1 MTPQMSTTRAA
12 VILGLL
18 AAVGPFAIDMYL
30 PALPAIAG
38 DLHTSSAAAQA
49 TLSVFFLAFGLSQI
63 FYGPVADAVG
73 RRPPLYFG
81 LGLYIVGALC
91 SAASPTIGWLIGAR
105 LVQGIGA
112 AATMVM
118 PRAVV
123 RDMVT
128 GVEATRLMGFIMLVI
143 SVSPILAP
151 AVGGVLV
158 SLISWRAI
166 FVSLLAAAAVSLAL
180 VRFVLPETLDPKN
193 RTPLHLGAIL
203 RSYGELLLHAR
214 FLGLT
219 FIGGAGMG
227 AFFAFLATSPFLFIE
242 HYGLSA
248 NQFSL
253 CFGLNAGMF
262 IGVSQLAAPL
272 AGRFGVEAVVKIAVA
287 GFVFFAFAMAVAFGL
302 GAESLFLLIPML
314 MATFG
319 CLGLVIGPTAV
330 LSLDEQGERAGL
342 ASALGG
348 ALQMVC
354 GMAMI
359 GIVSLLPKDDA
370 RWMAFAIA
378 GAAMIAGVLTVF
390 TLGGARRAHPAQAPA
405 E

>member
-1 MTPQMSTTRAA
+1 MTPQMNTTRAA

-30 PALPAIAG
+30 PALPALAT
-38 DLHTSSAAAQA
+38 DLGTSAAAAQA

-81 LGLYIVGALC
+81 LGLYIIGALC
-91 SAASPTIGWLIGAR
+91 SAAAPTIGWLIGAR
-105 LVQGIGA
+105 LVQGVGA

-128 GVEATRLMGFIMLVI
+128 GVEATRLMGFIMLVL

-151 AVGGVLV
+151 AVGGILV
-158 SLISWRAI
+158 SWISWRAI
-166 FVSLLAAAAVSLAL
+166 FVSLLVAAAVALAL
-180 VRFVLPETLDPKN
+180 VRFALPETLSREN
-193 RTPLHLGAIL
+193 RTPLHLGAVL
-203 RSYGELLLHAR
+203 RSYGELLTHPR

-219 FIGGAGMG
+219 FIGGSGMA
-227 AFFAFLATSPFLFIE
+227 AFFAFLSTSPFLFIE

-253 CFGLNAGMF
+253 CFGLNAGVF

-272 AGRFGVEAVVKIAVA
+272 AGRFGVEAVVKVAVV
-287 GFVFFAFAMAVAFGL
+287 GFVGFAFLMALVFGL
-302 GAESLFLLIPML
+302 GAQSLFLFIPML
-314 MATFG
+314 MAAFG

-354 GMAMI
+354 GMASI
-359 GIVSLLPKDDA
+359 GLVSLLPKDDA
-370 RWMAFAIA
+370 KWLAFAIA
-378 GAAMIAGVLTVF
+378 GAAAITGVLTVF
-390 TLGGARRAHPAQAPA
+390 TLGGAGRTRAANALA

>member
-1 MTPQMSTTRAA
+1 MIPQMSTTRAA

-30 PALPAIAG
+30 PALPALAA
-38 DLHTSSAAAQA
+38 DLRTSASAAQA
-49 TLSVFFLAFGLSQI
+49 TLFVFFLAFGVSQI
-63 FYGPVADAVG
+63 FYGPIADSVG

-91 SAASPTIGWLIGAR
+91 SAAAPSIGWLIGAR
-105 LVQGIGA
+105 LVQGVGA

-128 GVEATRLMGFIMLVI
+128 GVEATRLMGFIMLVL

-158 SLISWRAI
+158 SWISWRAI
-166 FVSLLAAAAVSLAL
+166 FVSLLLAAAVAFGL
-180 VRFVLPETLDPKN
+180 VRFFLPETLDPKN
-193 RTPLHLGAIL
+193 RTPLNMGAVL
-203 RSYGELLLHAR
+203 RSYGELLMHAR

-219 FIGGAGMG
+219 FIGGAGMA

-253 CFGLNAGMF
+253 CFGLNAGVF

-272 AGRFGVEAVVKIAVA
+272 AGRFGVEAVVKVAVA
-287 GFVFFAFAMAVAFGL
+287 GFVAFSSLMALVYGL

-314 MATFG
+314 MASFG

-354 GMAMI
+354 GMVSI

-370 RWMAFAIA
+370 RWLTFAIA
-378 GAAMIAGVLTVF
+378 AAALIAGVLTVF
-390 TLGGARRAHPAQAPA
+390 TLGGARRPQPTQAAA